1 MHLKDTG
8 MDYIAKKSNMNK
20 GLMMYSAFLA
30 VIFGAIIA
38 IFGGPIA
45 FLLFAPILPII
56 FLLRDFR
63 IGVVLLIFLLPIQ
76 HTLLLPSFTG
86 FNIVTY
92 LAATTF
98 LSMCVSHYFN
108 R

>member
-1 MHLKDTG
+1 
-8 MDYIAKKSNMNK
+8 MDYIAKKSNMKN

-63 IGVVLLIFLLPIQ
+63 IGVVLLIFLSNIRYCFLV
-76 HTLLLPSFTG
+76 LLVL
-86 FNIVTY
+86 I
-92 LAATTF
+92 L
-98 LSMCVSHYFN
+98 L
-108 R
+108 RILQ